1 VIFDGDGNTLRSK
14 NTNYSTLAE
23 QIEDNFNKS
32 PFMDEIDYVIIR
44 YDSDDIDD
52 NNDSVDHG
60 GQDFVVDDDVDDDH
74 GGQDFVDDDDVDDDD
89 NNNDDDVDYNL

>member
-1 VIFDGDGNTLRSK
+1 MIFDGDGNTLRSK

-52 NNDSVDHG
+52 NNDSVDIH
-60 GQDFVVDDDVDDDH
+60 DKDVSDDDH
-74 GGQDFVDDDDVDDDD
+74 GGQDFVDDDYNDDDNDDDD
-89 NNNDDDVDYNL
+89 DDDDYNL

>member
-52 NNDSVDHG
+52 NNDSVYIHDK
-60 GQDFVVDDDVDDDH
+60 DVSDDDH
-74 GGQDFVDDDDVDDDD
+74 GGQDFVDDDDDGDVDNDY